1 MDGLTSVLKD
11 FYDSIDKNLL
21 GILIT
26 TIVGSAVW
34 VYKELTQTPLQYSRD
49 TFFKYTEV
57 RIEKLS
63 EIHNILIC
71 ILLSPKDN
79 TIKER
84 LKSVLLSGKM
94 AYIDEGLN
102 AKLMRIA
109 YSDDFNRVLY
119 VEAIGECQTQ
129 LKKIIDKIRDE
140 NNYFVNRSKITPWR
154 RAIGFVS
161 SGIEIAISLG
171 FIFIVLYYYLY
182 ALSNCAWPW
191 KALVIAGPILVI
203 IALNHPK
210 VRLWTKNKSETLRK
224 KYWS

>member
-109 YSDDFNRVLY
+109 YSDDFNGVLY

-129 LKKIIDKIRDE
+129 LKSIIDKIKDE
-140 NNYFVNRSKITPWR
+140 NNYFVNRSKLSPWR

-161 SGIEIAISLG
+161 SGIEMAISLG
-171 FIFIVLYYYLY
+171 IILMVLFYYFYILANY
-182 ALSNCAWPW
+182 SWPW
-191 KALVIAGPILVI
+191 KAVI
-203 IALNHPK
+203 IAVPIIIIVVFKHPK
-210 VRLWTKNKSETLRK
+210 VRRWAKPKYETLRNK
-224 KYWS
+224 FWS